1 MTISSSASQTVLA
14 CTGGTTFTFSFV
26 GVSASY
32 IKCTYTS
39 TAGVATLLSS
49 SAYTVSLNA
58 ASSGQIWGVGGTVT
72 WSAGSSHS
80 NGTLTIQ
87 RILPLTQGTS
97 ISNQGDFYPQSVE
110 QAIDTVCLE
119 LQQVAAR
126 AGSYRGTWLTGTAYR
141 FSDIVVDGSTGNY
154 YTCAIANTSGTWAT
168 DLAAGDW
175 VLMFNM
181 VALNASVTSA
191 VASASTAAASA
202 ITAVAAASTA
212 QGSAI
217 TAVAAATTAQ
227 GSAITSVAAAVTS
240 QAMALST
247 SGYMTTSQ
255 SAMTLSQ
262 VSATTAVSALTSVQA
277 YAITAGTYATAAIQA
292 NTSAQTSAITAGTY
306 ATAAINANTSAQAY
320 AITAGTY
327 ATAAIQANTSAQTSA
342 ITAGTYA
349 TASLNYA
356 TSSQVAAVSATNSA
370 ALALGYM
377 SSAAIAKVSNQWVDS
392 ISPTGSTSSQPS
404 FTALQGAMSTA
415 QIAALSPTL
424 TPFKASGASHAPGAV
439 PDPGASAGTTRFLRE
454 DGTWATPATTMSPMA
469 AAIVFG
475 G

>member
-181 VALNASVTSA
+181 VALNASVASA

-262 VSATTAVSALTSVQA
+262 VSATTAVSALTSV
-277 YAITAGTYATAAIQA
+277 
-292 NTSAQTSAITAGTY
+292 
-306 ATAAINANTSAQAY
+306 QAY